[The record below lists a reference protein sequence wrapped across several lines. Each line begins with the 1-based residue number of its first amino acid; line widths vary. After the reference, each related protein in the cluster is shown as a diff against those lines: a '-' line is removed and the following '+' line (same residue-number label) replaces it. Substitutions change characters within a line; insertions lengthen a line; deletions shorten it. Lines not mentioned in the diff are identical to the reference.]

1 MINDQVLPNFSFL
14 VDNQSGVLR
23 LSYAVS
29 WPMFYQLSV
38 KKENIL
44 MLIMNL
50 FQQLR
55 KYNELITFVEPM
67 FSFKEYN
74 KEKDPRVRIN
84 KFRAVLKNT
93 TNVRHHF
100 QSCLGDLL
108 RAKSLNQ

>member
-1 MINDQVLPNFSFL
+1 MINDQVMPNFSFF

-50 FQQLR
+50 FHQLR
-55 KYNELITFVEPM
+55 RYDELLRFVEPM
-67 FSFKEYN
+67 FNFK
-74 KEKDPRVRIN
+74 
-84 KFRAVLKNT
+84 
-93 TNVRHHF
+93 
-100 QSCLGDLL
+100 
-108 RAKSLNQ
+108 